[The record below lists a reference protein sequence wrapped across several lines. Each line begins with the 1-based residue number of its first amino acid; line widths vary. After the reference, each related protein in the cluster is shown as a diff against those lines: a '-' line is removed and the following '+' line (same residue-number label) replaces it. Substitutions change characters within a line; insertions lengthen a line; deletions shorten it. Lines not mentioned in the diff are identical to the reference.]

1 MSAVNPQ
8 HYQGF
13 SNGAQP
19 VDIAEHLS
27 GNGAQA
33 LKYIARSTR
42 IDGGNKG
49 EVLQDLQK
57 AKYFIERE
65 IKRLESNNA

>member
-8 HYQGF
+8 NYQGF

>member
-1 MSAVNPQ
+1 MSDAINPS
-8 HYQGF
+8 HYAGF
-13 SNGAQP
+13 TNGSQP
-19 VDIAEHLS
+19 IDIAEWLT

-42 IDGGNKG
+42 IDGKNKG
-49 EVLQDLQK
+49 EVIQDLQK

-65 IKRLESNNA
+65 IERMGKNA

>member
-49 EVLQDLQK
+49 EVMQDLQK

-65 IKRLESNNA
+65 IKRVSKDA

>member
-65 IKRLESNNA
+65 IKRVGKDV

>member
-13 SNGAQP
+13 TGGAQP

-65 IKRLESNNA
+65 IQRVGKDV

>member
-65 IKRLESNNA
+65 IQRVGKDV